1 MTPPPTDVRTAVA
14 GLAPPFAVLDLD
26 AARANARELVRRAH
40 GVPVR
45 LASKSLRIR
54 PLIADIL
61 RTDGVRGVLAYTLA
75 EALWLVETGTADDV
89 LVAYPTTDRDALRR
103 LLADDRL
110 RRAVTLTVD
119 SDDHLDLVDA
129 VRDTAGD
136 AAGAEVRVCLDV
148 DASLVVGPV
157 RIGALRSPVRTPE
170 EAAGLARR
178 VGDRGG
184 DRVVGLLLYEGQVAG
199 TADTSAAVRA
209 MKAVSTREIAA
220 RRARVTA
227 AVGEALAVAGRPPL
241 EFVNGGG
248 TGSVETTAAESAVT
262 EIGAG
267 SGVVGPAL
275 FDHYRAFAPRPA
287 EWFVVP
293 VVRRPAADVVT
304 VAGGGRIASGP
315 PGTDRVPVVDHPE
328 GLRLTRLEGAGEVQ
342 TPLRGA
348 AARRLRLGDGVWFRH
363 AKAGEQA
370 EHTDR
375 VVVVSGGDIIDHWP
389 TYRGE
394 GMTFL

>member
-184 DRVVGLLLYEGQVAG
+184 YRVVGLLLYEGQVAG

-220 RRARVTA
+220 
-227 AVGEALAVAGRPPL
+227 
-241 EFVNGGG
+241 
-248 TGSVETTAAESAVT
+248 
-262 EIGAG
+262 
-267 SGVVGPAL
+267 
-275 FDHYRAFAPRPA
+275 
-287 EWFVVP
+287 
-293 VVRRPAADVVT
+293 
-304 VAGGGRIASGP
+304 
-315 PGTDRVPVVDHPE
+315 
-328 GLRLTRLEGAGEVQ
+328 
-342 TPLRGA
+342 
-348 AARRLRLGDGVWFRH
+348 
-363 AKAGEQA
+363 
-370 EHTDR
+370 
-375 VVVVSGGDIIDHWP
+375 
-389 TYRGE
+389 
-394 GMTFL
+394 

>member
-1 MTPPPTDVRTAVA
+1 
-14 GLAPPFAVLDLD
+14 
-26 AARANARELVRRAH
+26 
-40 GVPVR
+40 
-45 LASKSLRIR
+45 
-54 PLIADIL
+54 
-61 RTDGVRGVLAYTLA
+61 
-75 EALWLVETGTADDV
+75 
-89 LVAYPTTDRDALRR
+89 
-103 LLADDRL
+103 
-110 RRAVTLTVD
+110 
-119 SDDHLDLVDA
+119 
-129 VRDTAGD
+129 
-136 AAGAEVRVCLDV
+136 
-148 DASLVVGPV
+148 
-157 RIGALRSPVRTPE
+157 
-170 EAAGLARR
+170 
-178 VGDRGG
+178 
-184 DRVVGLLLYEGQVAG
+184 
-199 TADTSAAVRA
+199 
-209 MKAVSTREIAA
+209 
-220 RRARVTA
+220 
-227 AVGEALAVAGRPPL
+227 
-241 EFVNGGG
+241 
-248 TGSVETTAAESAVT
+248 
-262 EIGAG
+262 
-267 SGVVGPAL
+267 GVVGPAL